1 MPKSNFNK
9 VAKIMFGTAELINF
23 GKYSLYPFLA
33 DVPILYLLKVPRS
46 SNVFRRYKKG
56 DWAETG

>member
-1 MPKSNFNK
+1 
-9 VAKIMFGTAELINF
+9 MFGTAELTNF